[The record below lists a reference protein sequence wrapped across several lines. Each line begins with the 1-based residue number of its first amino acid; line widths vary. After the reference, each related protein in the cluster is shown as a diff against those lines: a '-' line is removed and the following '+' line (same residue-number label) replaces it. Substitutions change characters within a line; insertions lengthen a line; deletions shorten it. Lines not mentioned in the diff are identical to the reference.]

1 MRDHFYMSLAL
12 DEARLA
18 WLAGEIPV
26 GAVIVRRGVVIARG
40 RNRKEEK
47 GLALSHAE
55 LEAIAAASRVLG
67 DWRLNEATLYVTLE
81 PCVMCAGAL
90 VQARIGRL
98 VYGCSDPK
106 GGAIESLYRLAGD
119 ERLNHRFPVRSGV
132 MAPVAADLLRSFF
145 RLRRGRVTGSGERGL
160 RVSVRHSMNGS

>member
-1 MRDHFYMSLAL
+1 MLDNLFMSLAL

-26 GAVIVRRGVVIARG
+26 GAVAVRNGRVIARG

-47 GLALSHAE
+47 GSALSHAE
-55 LEAIAAASRVLG
+55 LEVLAAATREVG
-67 DWRLNEATLYVTLE
+67 DWRLFEVTLYVTLE

-98 VYGCSDPK
+98 VYGCPDPK
-106 GGAIESLYRLAGD
+106 GGAIESLYQIAAD
-119 ERLNHRFPVRSGV
+119 HRLNHRFPVRAGV
-132 MAPVAADLLRSFF
+132 GANQAAALLKGFF
-145 RLRRGRVTGSGERGL
+145 RQLRRARE
-160 RVSVRHSMNGS
+160 

>member
-1 MRDHFYMSLAL
+1 MLDHLFMSLAL

-26 GAVIVRRGVVIARG
+26 GAVAVRNGRVIARG

-47 GLALSHAE
+47 GSALSHAE
-55 LEAIAAASRVLG
+55 LEVLAAAAREVG
-67 DWRLNEATLYVTLE
+67 DWRLFEVTLYVTLE

-98 VYGCSDPK
+98 VYGCPDPK
-106 GGAIESLYRLAGD
+106 GGAIESLYQIAAD
-119 ERLNHRFPVRSGV
+119 HRLNHHFPVRAG
-132 MAPVAADLLRSFF
+132 VAANQAAALLKGFF
-145 RLRRGRVTGSGERGL
+145 RQLRRARE
-160 RVSVRHSMNGS
+160 

>member
-1 MRDHFYMSLAL
+1 MLDHLYMSLAL

-26 GAVIVRRGVVIARG
+26 GAIAVCRGEILARG

-47 GLALSHAE
+47 GSALSHAE
-55 LEAIAAASRVLG
+55 LEVLAAASRRLG
-67 DWRLNEATLYVTLE
+67 DWRLSEVTLYVTLE

-90 VQARIGRL
+90 VQTRIGRL

-106 GGAIESLYRLAGD
+106 GGAVDTLYRLGD
-119 ERLNHRFPVRSGV
+119 DPRLNHRFPVRSGV
-132 MAPVAADLLRSFF
+132 FGDLAAALLKDFF
-145 RLRRGRVTGSGERGL
+145 RQLRRPERVL
-160 RVSVRHSMNGS
+160 PPHSN

>member
-1 MRDHFYMSLAL
+1 MLDNLFMSLAL

-26 GAVIVRRGVVIARG
+26 GAVAVRNDRVIARG

-47 GLALSHAE
+47 GSALSHAE
-55 LEAIAAASRVLG
+55 LEVLAAATREVG
-67 DWRLNEATLYVTLE
+67 DWRLFEVTLYVTLE

-98 VYGCSDPK
+98 VYGCPDPK
-106 GGAIESLYRLAGD
+106 GGAIESLYQIAAD
-119 ERLNHRFPVRSGV
+119 HRLNHRFPVRAGV
-132 MAPVAADLLRSFF
+132 GANQAAALLKGFF
-145 RLRRGRVTGSGERGL
+145 RQLRRARE
-160 RVSVRHSMNGS
+160 

>member
-1 MRDHFYMSLAL
+1 MRDHLYMSLAL

-26 GAVIVRRGVVIARG
+26 GAVAVCRGRVLARG

-47 GLALSHAE
+47 GSALSHAE
-55 LEAIAAASRVLG
+55 LEVLAKASSRLG
-67 DWRLNEATLYVTLE
+67 DWRLSEVTLYVTLE

-98 VYGCSDPK
+98 VYGCPDPK
-106 GGAIESLYRLAGD
+106 GGAIDTLYRLAD
-119 ERLNHRFPVRSGV
+119 DSRLNHRFPVRSGV
-132 MAPVAADLLRSFF
+132 AARQASALLQGFF
-145 RLRRGRVTGSGERGL
+145 RQLRRRPAVSGS
-160 RVSVRHSMNGS
+160 